1 MIKKRF
7 LGVRLLRLAT
17 DILLIPVIFVLA
29 YALKFKLALFSDF
42 FFFHVEIYPQAQIES
57 YLNVMALILVI
68 WIPTFY
74 LCGMY
79 RPFVGLMPEVDE
91 FIAIIKGLTL
101 ATVMTMAIS
110 FLFKSF
116 PESRYVIFYAWFIGI
131 VVLSFSHML
140 LHTLEL
146 RALRLGKYSF
156 RTLIIGADDAAQ
168 DIVERIVQ
176 YPSLGYRYLGN
187 LCLDLPQKM
196 HFHLQK
202 TFVNLGP
209 PDHYQ
214 EKILF
219 LKPDLII
226 VSDLQGVSH
235 VALQTFCKSQGCI
248 LKQVSAD
255 ASWLSSFAVFQD
267 FDGIP
272 LISYETPKPPLLE
285 MFAKTLMDYGI
296 ALMVLILFSP
306 VFFAIAL
313 LIKLVSPNGPILY
326 RQERVGQHGKIFS
339 MLKFRTMVPDA
350 ESQTGPVMVKKE
362 DTRYIPLGQFLRK
375 TSMDELPQLINVLRG
390 EMSVVGPRPERPFF
404 VDAFAKDL
412 PHFHLRHEMKG
423 GMTGWAQI
431 NGRSVLTN
439 RPEHKIRY
447 DLYYIKN
454 WSFILDIKI
463 IIRTVSIVFQ
473 REEAY

>member
-1 MIKKRF
+1 
-7 LGVRLLRLAT
+7 
-17 DILLIPVIFVLA
+17 
-29 YALKFKLALFSDF
+29 
-42 FFFHVEIYPQAQIES
+42 
-57 YLNVMALILVI
+57 
-68 WIPTFY
+68 
-74 LCGMY
+74 
-79 RPFVGLMPEVDE
+79 
-91 FIAIIKGLTL
+91 
-101 ATVMTMAIS
+101 
-110 FLFKSF
+110 
-116 PESRYVIFYAWFIGI
+116 
-131 VVLSFSHML
+131 
-140 LHTLEL
+140 
-146 RALRLGKYSF
+146 
-156 RTLIIGADDAAQ
+156 
-168 DIVERIVQ
+168 
-176 YPSLGYRYLGN
+176 
-187 LCLDLPQKM
+187 
-196 HFHLQK
+196 
-202 TFVNLGP
+202 
-209 PDHYQ
+209 
-214 EKILF
+214 
-219 LKPDLII
+219 
-226 VSDLQGVSH
+226 
-235 VALQTFCKSQGCI
+235 
-248 LKQVSAD
+248 
-255 ASWLSSFAVFQD
+255 
-267 FDGIP
+267 
-272 LISYETPKPPLLE
+272 
-285 MFAKTLMDYGI
+285 MDYGI